1 MPRTPGPS
9 DLPWPRQERPTSS
22 PPQQSASTRRTTA
35 AVRSPMLGTPLH
47 AARASCAKLLSM
59 TSKLTSVLLLTFAYV
74 TLPYAAAAEP
84 AASASSAPVQSG
96 TAKAD
101 PRVEIASRIPG
112 AKAEELRAT
121 PISNLYELTRGSE
134 IAYVTTDGKY
144 AISGDLIDIAKNDD
158 LTESHRREL
167 RVQQIGAISESD
179 MVIFSPKEPKYT
191 VTVFTDVDCAY
202 CRELH
207 RQVAEYNRL
216 GIRIRYIFY
225 PRTGPNTESWTKA
238 EEVWCSPNRNDAL
251 TRAKLG
257 QPLSTKPCAS
267 NPVARTYAMGQS
279 FGLQGTPAIVLA
291 DGSMIGGYMPPEQL
305 FQELK
310 KTQRQ

>member
-1 MPRTPGPS
+1 M
-9 DLPWPRQERPTSS
+9 
-22 PPQQSASTRRTTA
+22 ASRI
-35 AVRSPMLGTPLH
+35 P
-47 AARASCAKLLSM
+47 
-59 TSKLTSVLLLTFAYV
+59 SVLLLTLASMA
-74 TLPYAAAAEP
+74 LPYTVP
-84 AASASSAPVQSG
+84 AQPAPTATVASAQSAPAQAGS
-96 TAKAD
+96 AKAD

-112 AKAEELRAT
+112 AKPDELRAT
-121 PISNLYELTRGSE
+121 PIPNLYEMTRGSE

-144 AISGDLIDIAKNDD
+144 AISGDMYDIAKNND
-158 LTESHRREL
+158 LTEAHRREL
-167 RVQQIGAISESD
+167 RTKQIEAIPQND
-179 MVIFSPKEPKYT
+179 MVVFSPKDPKYT

-207 RQVAEYNRL
+207 RQIAEYNRL
-216 GIRIRYIFY
+216 GISVRYVFY

-257 QPLSTKPCAS
+257 QPLAAKPCAN
-267 NPVARTYAMGQS
+267 NPVARTYALGQS

-291 DGSMIGGYMPPEQL
+291 DGEMIGGYMPPAEL
-305 FQELK
+305 LQELR